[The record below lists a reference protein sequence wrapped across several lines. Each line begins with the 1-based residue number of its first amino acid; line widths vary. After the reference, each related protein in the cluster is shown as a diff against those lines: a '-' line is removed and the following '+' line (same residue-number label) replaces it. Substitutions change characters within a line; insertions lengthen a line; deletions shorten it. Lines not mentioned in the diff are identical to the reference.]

1 MPATRRR
8 GDDQSD
14 YEDPIDRYRPAA
26 DRPRKKGPPQNP
38 NANTA
43 YTLGMISLVPCLG
56 GLLGPIAVILAFMG
70 FAHAKAHPDAGGKGR
85 AKGGMMFGLL
95 GCFINYGLPVIF
107 YALVWA
113 FRR

>member
-43 YTLGMISLVPCLG
+43 FTLGLISLVPCLG
-56 GLLGPIAVILAFMG
+56 GLLGPIAIILAYIG
-70 FAHAKAHPDAGGKGR
+70 WRFAQTHPDAGGKGR
-85 AKGGMMFGLL
+85 ARGGLWFGLL
-95 GCFINYGLPVIF
+95 GCFINYGLPIIF
-107 YALVWA
+107 YILALA
-113 FRR
+113 FRH

>member
-26 DRPRKKGPPQNP
+26 DRPRTKGPPQNP

-43 YTLGMISLVPCLG
+43 FTLGLISLVPCLG
-56 GLLGPIAVILAFMG
+56 GLLGPIAVILSFLG
-70 FAHAKAHPDAGGKGR
+70 FVHARRHPDAGGKGR
-85 AKGGMMFGLL
+85 ARGGLALGLL
-95 GCFINYGLPVIF
+95 GCFISYVLPIVLYILL
-107 YALVWA
+107 AV
-113 FRR
+113 R

>member
-70 FAHAKAHPDAGGKGR
+70 FAHAKANPDAGGKGR
-85 AKGGMMFGLL
+85 ARGGLAFGLL
-95 GCFINYGLPVIF
+95 GCFINYVLPFIF
-107 YALVWA
+107 YVLVA
-113 FRR
+113 VR